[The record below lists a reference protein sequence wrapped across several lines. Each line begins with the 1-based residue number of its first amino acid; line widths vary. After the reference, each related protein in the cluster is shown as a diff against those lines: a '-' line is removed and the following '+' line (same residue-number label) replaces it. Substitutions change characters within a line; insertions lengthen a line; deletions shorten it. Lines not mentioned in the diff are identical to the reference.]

1 MIIKV
6 TQEHIDNGVKFNCSK
21 CPIALAMT
29 EKFPNC
35 AVGLFGYWVDA
46 TDLTMDYKLLPV
58 NANKFIEMFDSG
70 KKVEPFEFE
79 INE

>member
-6 TQEHIDNGVKFNCSK
+6 TQQHIDNGVKFDCSK

-35 AVGLFGYWVDA
+35 AVGLYVYWVDA
-46 TDLTMDYKLLPV
+46 TDPAVDCKLLPV
-58 NANKFIEMFDSG
+58 NTIKFIEMFDSG

-79 INE
+79 VNE